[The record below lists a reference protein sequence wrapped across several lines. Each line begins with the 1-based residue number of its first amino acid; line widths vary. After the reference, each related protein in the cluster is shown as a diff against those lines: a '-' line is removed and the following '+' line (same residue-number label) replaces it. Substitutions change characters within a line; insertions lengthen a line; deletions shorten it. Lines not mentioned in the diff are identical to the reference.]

1 MTSNVTIDPSVTDGP
16 SVVDGQSVSEYI
28 SATAGA
34 QPGYLDLMTGAILL
48 LMTTG
53 GVLLV

>member
-16 SVVDGQSVSEYI
+16 GVEDGPGVSEYI

-34 QPGYLDLMTGAILL
+34 TPNYLYLMTGGILL